1 MIKLKTEIPKSAPST
16 QEFMKSFNDVGKRL
30 AKRVH
35 RSYDDLTSDWRGDYA
50 RGDIDAPVIFNEKIS
65 QNKERTLVEVK
76 TDSDKYR
83 YVDLGTEAHPIK
95 ARPDNPTGVLV
106 FSSQF
111 TPRTS
116 VKSLTTKSGGKSGP
130 LIFTTTVD
138 HPGVEAR
145 HFEHP
150 IIIEQTPVV
159 TKELMRALGDNLKVG
174 TEIL

>member
-1 MIKLKTEIPKSAPST
+1 LIKLKTEIPKSVPST

-50 RGDIDAPVIFNEKIS
+50 RGDIDAPVIFGEKIS

-83 YVDLGTEAHPIK
+83 YVDLGTERHDISP
-95 ARPDNPTGVLV
+95 RSPDGVLV
-106 FSSQF
+106 FGSQF

-116 VKSLTTKSGGKSGP
+116 VKSLATKSGGKSGS
-130 LIFTTTVD
+130 LIFTAYVKD
-138 HPGVEAR
+138 HPGVKAR

-150 IIIEQTPVV
+150 IIIEQTPIV
-159 TKELMRALGDNLKVG
+159 TKELKKALGDNLRVG